1 MAGQKGRDV
10 LIKVSD
16 GTESD
21 TFVTLAGIRSS
32 DIELNAQSVDGT
44 SADSTNGW
52 REIIAGAGVKSARVR
67 GKGVFKDA
75 ESDQRMQSIFFAG
88 QVVTW
93 QLVIPGLGAL
103 TGPMHIRE
111 LKWGGVFD
119 GEASFSVDLES
130 AGALVLEAAS

>member
-16 GTESD
+16 GTDSD

-32 DIELNAQSVDGT
+32 DIELNAQGVDGT

-103 TGPMHIRE
+103 TGPLHIRE
-111 LKWGGVFD
+111 LKWAGVFD
-119 GEASFSVDLES
+119 GD
-130 AGALVLEAAS
+130 

>member
-16 GTESD
+16 GGTPEA
-21 TFVTLAGIRSS
+21 FVTLAGIRSS

-44 SADSTNGW
+44 AADSVDGW

-75 ESDQRMQSIFFAG
+75 ASDQRMQSLFFAAE
-88 QVVTW
+88 VVTW
-93 QLVIPGLGAL
+93 QLIIPGLGVL
-103 TGPMHIRE
+103 TGPLHIRE

-119 GEASFSVDLES
+119 GEVSFAVDLES
-130 AGALVLEAAS
+130 AGALAFEASA

>member
-16 GTESD
+16 GGAPE
-21 TFVTLAGIRSS
+21 TFITLAGIRSS

-44 SADSTNGW
+44 AADSVDGW
-52 REIIAGAGVKSARVR
+52 REIIAGAGVKSARVH

-75 ESDQRMQSIFFAG
+75 DSDQRMQRIFFAAE
-88 QVVTW
+88 VVTW
-93 QLVIPGLGAL
+93 QLIIPGLGVL
-103 TGPMHIRE
+103 TGPLHIRE

-119 GEASFSVDLES
+119 GEVSFSVDLES
-130 AGALVLEAAS
+130 AGALAFEASA